1 MVQDNPALET
11 ALRAG
16 KLQFSR
22 GKYQTL
28 IVFPQVL
35 KFSVIHYFPQGNDA
49 ELLQTV
55 KRFLLVL
62 K

>member
-11 ALRAG
+11 ALTAG

-28 IVFPQVL
+28 IVFLV
-35 KFSVIHYFPQGNDA
+35 
-49 ELLQTV
+49 TV
-55 KRFLLVL
+55 DSKKVFLRFASS
-62 K
+62 KYSRG